1 MNVLISEELVGVV
14 EGGLSITVACR
25 DAELRPDGAPAF
37 AARVH
42 DDRAHVTLYVPE
54 KAAPPLIRKLEKH
67 PEIAALFDRPTSHRA
82 IQLKGRFVSS
92 RRARVAERAEVV
104 RQLAGFVRE
113 LEEIGIPPAMSAA
126 WQPWPCVAVVFQVTD
141 CFEQSPGPG
150 AGERLE

>member
-1 MNVLISEELVGVV
+1 MNGPISEELVAFV

-25 DAELRPDGAPAF
+25 DGELRPDGAPAC

-42 DDRAHVTLYVPE
+42 DDRAHVTLYVHE
-54 KAAPPLIRKLEKH
+54 KAAPPLLRKLEEH
-67 PEIAALFDRPTSHRA
+67 AEIAVLFDRPTSHRA

-92 RRARVAERAEVV
+92 RRARVAERAEVE

-113 LEEIGIPPAMSAA
+113 LETIGIPPAMSAG
-126 WQPWPCVAVVFQVTD
+126 WQSWPCVAVVFRITD
-141 CFEQSPGPG
+141 CFEQTPGPG